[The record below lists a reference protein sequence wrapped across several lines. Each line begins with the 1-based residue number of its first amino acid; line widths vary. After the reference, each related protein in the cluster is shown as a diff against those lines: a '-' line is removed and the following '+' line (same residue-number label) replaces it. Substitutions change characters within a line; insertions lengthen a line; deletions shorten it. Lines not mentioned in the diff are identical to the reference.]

1 LLTLISILVS
11 VSVLVYMT
19 ILYTGGKRKELEY
32 G

>member
-1 LLTLISILVS
+1 LVS